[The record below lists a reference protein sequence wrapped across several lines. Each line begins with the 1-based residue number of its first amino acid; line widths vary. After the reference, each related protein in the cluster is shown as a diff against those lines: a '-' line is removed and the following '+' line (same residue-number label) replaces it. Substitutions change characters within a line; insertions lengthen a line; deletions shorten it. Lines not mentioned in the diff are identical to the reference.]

1 MENIIV
7 IISKLLVLVSITLS
21 KTNLEYKDIKDRLTS
36 AMQESDVVTIEN
48 QTIPYD
54 SSSKKYVI
62 TNNDISENYFVSVYY
77 QDSSIVSNCGL
88 KADVIGNTITFTFAP
103 EASTWSR
110 PPKPMS

>member
-1 MENIIV
+1 MAIFLNAHAV
-7 IISKLLVLVSITLS
+7 VSIS
-21 KTNLEYKDIKDRLTS
+21 EYKYIKEKLTS

-62 TNNDISENYFVSVYY
+62 TNNDISENHFVSVYY

-88 KADVIGNTITFTFAP
+88 KADVIGNAITFTFESEP
-103 EASTWSR
+103 SGDVICTIIIM
-110 PPKPMS
+110 KKGGV